1 MKQLKEKLRLRQLCI
16 GTFFKTPSLQIAE
29 ALALSHLDLICL
41 DGEHS
46 PFDRL
51 SMDSIL
57 ALTRALQK
65 SVVVRIPSLRP
76 EYILSALDSGAS
88 GILAPH
94 ITCRE
99 DAEKL
104 VKWCQ
109 FTQGGRG
116 FAGATRA
123 AEFGQRSIEQHLT
136 KTPEEISIIAMIED
150 LEALENLDTI
160 FTCPGIDAF
169 FIGRADLTVALGEY
183 SIESSKVVDTLDTI
197 VACANRHGITLGMFT
212 NTETDAAT
220 WSKRGVSLFL
230 MRSDLYFVTQ
240 GANNLV
246 TGIHS
251 LTKQTSHSQS

>member
-1 MKQLKEKLRLRQLCI
+1 MTEHLKIKLRHRQLCI

-29 ALALSHLDLICL
+29 ALARSNLDLICL

-57 ALTRALQK
+57 ALTRALKK
-65 SVVVRIPSLRP
+65 SVIVRIPALRP

-94 ITCRE
+94 VTCRE
-99 DAEKL
+99 DAEQL
-104 VKWCQ
+104 VAWCQ
-109 FTQGGRG
+109 FTPGGRG

-123 AEFGQRSIEQHLT
+123 AEFGNRSIEEHLK
-136 KTPEEISIIAMIED
+136 KTPSEISVIAMIED
-150 LEALENLDTI
+150 LEALENLDAI

-169 FIGRADLTVALGEY
+169 FIGRADLTVALGEQ
-183 SIESSKVVDTLDTI
+183 SITSPKVVDTLHQI
-197 VACANRHGITLGMFT
+197 VTTANHYGVTLGMFT
-212 NTETDAAT
+212 NTETDAAA
-220 WSKRGVSLFL
+220 WAKQGVSLFL

-240 GANNLV
+240 GANDLVSGISDNL
-246 TGIHS
+246 
-251 LTKQTSHSQS
+251 